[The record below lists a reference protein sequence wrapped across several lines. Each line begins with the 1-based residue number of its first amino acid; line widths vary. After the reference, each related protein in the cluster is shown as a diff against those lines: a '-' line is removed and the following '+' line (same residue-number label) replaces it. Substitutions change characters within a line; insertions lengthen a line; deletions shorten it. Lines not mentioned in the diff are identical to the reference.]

1 MEEIMYKEKERCADW
16 KRFGGFDIYQTFST
30 ISLST
35 NSHRWDM
42 TAASAL
48 YFLKKTAQNLAI
60 IQDQEL
66 SGTAGISGIPC
77 CALHYGDFKLMQM
90 SDFLTITNYF

>member
-1 MEEIMYKEKERCADW
+1 
-16 KRFGGFDIYQTFST
+16 
-30 ISLST
+30 
-35 NSHRWDM
+35 M

-66 SGTAGISGIPC
+66 SGTAEIPGITC
-77 CALHYGDFKLMQM
+77 CALRYGDFKLMQM
-90 SDFLTITNYF
+90 SDFDFMFYYTNYFWCLLNIISSVNLTVKYSMQSKCINSVTAILKT